1 MSGIRAR
8 VHAAK
13 HSQGTGTKSHPAL
26 FYSHF
31 IGKGSSIPSRKIC
44 APKKDPPCDGY
55 FGCHGDGSMRGK
67 AKGETLKVFVG
78 SCYLCEPVNL
88 VSRKRS
94 FCNCYL
100 VLL

>member
-55 FGCHGDGSMRGK
+55 FGCHGDGSMRGE
-67 AKGETLKVFVG
+67 AKGELQ
-78 SCYLCEPVNL
+78 C
-88 VSRKRS
+88 
-94 FCNCYL
+94 FCW
-100 VLL
+100 VLLLMLTS

>member
-1 MSGIRAR
+1 MSGIRER

-67 AKGETLKVFVG
+67 AKGETMFLLGLVTYVNQLILYRGREAFVI
-78 SCYLCEPVNL
+78 VI
-88 VSRKRS
+88 
-94 FCNCYL
+94 
-100 VLL
+100 